1 MMAESITIARPYA
14 KAAFEAAKDKDA
26 LALWSEMLAYASAV
40 ALDENMSVVLDHPSL
55 TSEQKASLFTD
66 VCGDKLSTEGKNF
79 IFVLSEHDRL
89 GLVPDISELFENFK
103 AQLEQSIDVEV
114 ESAFE
119 LGKEQ
124 QEKLAQALSKK
135 LDRNVNVS
143 STVNQL
149 LIGGAIIRAQDL
161 VIDASVRGKIAKLA
175 KAMTA

>member
-1 MMAESITIARPYA
+1 MAESITIARPYA

-26 LALWSEMLAYASAV
+26 LTEWSNMLAYASAV
-40 ALDENMSVVLDHPSL
+40 ALDENMSVVLDHPAL
-55 TSEQKASLFTD
+55 TSEQKAQLFSD
-66 VCGDKLSTEGKNF
+66 VCGDKLTTEAKNF

-89 GLVPDISELFENFK
+89 GLVPDIAELFENFK
-103 AQLEQSIDVEV
+103 AQLEKSVDVEV

-124 QEKLAQALSKK
+124 QDKLAQALSKK
-135 LDRNVNVS
+135 LDRNVVVT
-143 STVNQL
+143 STVNET

-175 KAMTA
+175 EAISA